1 MRTNTTHNK
10 DDINLLYQ
18 LVKQFAEEK
27 FSATSLSS
35 TNIRNENTK
44 SRVKKDFRELYPNTP
59 IRFGNMETNNMNHI
73 GADAVI
79 ANMMIHSLS
88 PQGRRLVE
96 QMYTGDPFE
105 IDIKLDSHSKNRSAE
120 IAATYLKT
128 IGRRLK
134 FIRKRKHRQKITM
147 SPIYFTK
154 DPNPVTHPISFIP
167 EHMRDKYDFL
177 HDEIRK
183 ENKDVKSPI
192 YFEGIDIERR
202 NRD

>member
-1 MRTNTTHNK
+1 M
-10 DDINLLYQ
+10 
-18 LVKQFAEEK
+18 KQFAEEK

-105 IDIKLDSHSKNRSAE
+105 IDVKLNSNCKNRSAE
-120 IAATYLKT
+120 IATTYLKT

-134 FIRKRKHRQKITM
+134 FIRRKKNRAKIAP

-154 DPNPVTHPISFIP
+154 DPKPITHPISFVP
-167 EHMRDKYDFL
+167 KHMRDKYDFMN
-177 HDEIRK
+177 DEMKK
-183 ENKDVKSPI
+183 ENKNVKSPI
-192 YFEGIDIERR
+192 YFEGIDTERR
-202 NRD
+202 NNRD